1 MKSALLN
8 PSYQHKGFRVSF
20 LKSILRFAF
29 TKIEGLF
36 DRIFTPAWNPFYC
49 LGALGYFYFWVVAG
63 SGLYIYI
70 FFDTGLTEAYDSVEY
85 MTNDQWYLAGV
96 MRSLHRYASDA
107 LVIMVLLHLAREFA
121 FDRYRGGRWFSW
133 VTGVPMIWLVFASG
147 ITGYWLVW
155 DEMAQYLAIGST
167 EWLDWLPIFGEPVA
181 RNFMSA
187 THLDDRFFTLM
198 IFMHIGVPLILL
210 FIMWFHL
217 QRINYAKVNPER
229 GLAIGTM
236 LMLLVLSFVKPAI
249 SHGPANLGT
258 VPAVLNL
265 DWFYLWTFPLI
276 EATSPAAIWGFA
288 FFGTILLFI
297 IPWLPPRRKK
307 AVATVNLENCNGCT
321 RCVTDCPFNAVS
333 MQRRT
338 DGGPFNQEAVVDP
351 DMCVSCGI
359 CVGSCPTATPF
370 RRRGELIPGIEMP
383 ELTVAQMRELT
394 VQAASNLEGHNRIIA
409 FGCNHAI
416 DPDTLGQNNMGSVMM
431 PCVAMLPP
439 SFIDFVLSR
448 DLADGVLITG
458 CRDGECHYRL
468 GARWMEERI
477 AGERDPR
484 LRKRVDRNRVRK
496 VWAAQSDK
504 QMLVKE
510 ISKFASDLEHLD
522 GVDTANQDQDVAGPD
537 VVKEPI

>member
-1 MKSALLN
+1 
-8 PSYQHKGFRVSF
+8 VSL

-29 TKIEGLF
+29 MKVEWLF
-36 DRIFTPAWNPFYC
+36 DRIFTKAWNPFYY
-49 LGALGYFYFWVVAG
+49 LGALGYFYFWVVSG
-63 SGLYIYI
+63 SGLYLYI
-70 FFDTGLTEAYDSVEY
+70 FFDTGLTEAYDSIEY
-85 MTNDQWYLAGV
+85 MTHEQWYLAGV

-107 LVIMVLLHLAREFA
+107 LVVMAMLHLLREFA

-133 VTGVPMIWLVFASG
+133 MTGVPMIWMIFAAG
-147 ITGYWLVW
+147 VTGYWLVW
-155 DEMAQYLAIGST
+155 DELAQYVAISST

-187 THLDDRFFTLM
+187 SHLDDRFFTLM
-198 IFMHIGVPLILL
+198 IFIHIAVPLILL

-236 LMLLVLSFVKPAI
+236 LMLLVLSFIKPAI
-249 SHGPANLGT
+249 SHGPADLAT
-258 VPAVLNL
+258 VPGSLNI
-265 DWFYLWTFPLI
+265 DWFYLWAYPMI
-276 EATSPAAIWGFA
+276 EATSQGTVWGFA
-288 FFGTILLFI
+288 FFGTILLFA
-297 IPWLPPRRKK
+297 IPWLPPRRKR
-307 AVATVNLENCNGCT
+307 AVAEVHLENCNGCT
-321 RCVTDCPFNAVS
+321 RCVVDCPFNAVS
-333 MQRRT
+333 MKKRS
-338 DGGPFNQEAVVDP
+338 DGSPFNQEAVVDP

-383 ELTVAQMRELT
+383 ELTVADMRKRTE
-394 VQAASNLEGHNRIIA
+394 QAAAGLKGNNRILA
-409 FGCNHAI
+409 YGCEHAI
-416 DPDTLGQNNMGSVMM
+416 DPKTLGQDNLASVIM

-477 AGERDPR
+477 AGDRDPR
-484 LRKRVDRNRVRK
+484 LRKRVDRSRVRK
-496 VWAAQSDK
+496 VWAAPTDRKFLSGKITD
-504 QMLVKE
+504 
-510 ISKFASDLEHLD
+510 FASELEKMESP
-522 GVDTANQDQDVAGPD
+522 GKGPGPEVAET
-537 VVKEPI
+537 KEPVQ

>member
-1 MKSALLN
+1 
-8 PSYQHKGFRVSF
+8 VSF

-29 TKIEGLF
+29 MKIEGLF
-36 DRIFTPAWNPFYC
+36 DRIFTAAWNPFYC

-85 MTNDQWYLAGV
+85 MTHDQWYLAGV

-107 LVIMVLLHLAREFA
+107 LVVMMLLHLAREFA
-121 FDRYRGGRWFSW
+121 YDRYRGGRWFSW
-133 VTGVPMIWLVFASG
+133 VTGVPMIWMVFASG
-147 ITGYWLVW
+147 VTGYWLVW
-155 DEMAQYLAIGST
+155 DQMAQYLAISSA

-181 RNFMSA
+181 RNFMSVS
-187 THLDDRFFTLM
+187 HLDDRFFTLM

-236 LMLLVLSFVKPAI
+236 LMLLVLSFVEPAV
-249 SHGPANLGT
+249 SHGPANLAT
-258 VPAVLNL
+258 VPGKLNL

-307 AVATVNLENCNGCT
+307 AVARVDLNNCNGCT
-321 RCVTDCPFNAVS
+321 RCVVDCPFSAVS

-383 ELTVAQMRELT
+383 ELTVAQMREMTEL
-394 VQAASNLEGHNRIIA
+394 AASNLEGDDRIIA

-416 DPDTLGQNNMGSVMM
+416 DPDTLGQKNMGSVRM
-431 PCVAMLPP
+431 PCIAMLPP

-448 DLADGVLITG
+448 DLADGVMITG

-468 GARWMEERI
+468 GARWMEERL

-484 LRKRVDRNRVRK
+484 LRKRVDRSRVRK
-496 VWAAQSDK
+496 VWAASSDK
-504 QMLVKE
+504 RMLASE
-510 ISKFASDLEHLD
+510 ISKFAVELANLEKI
-522 GVDTANQDQDVAGPD
+522 DTVTQDDQSPESLIE
-537 VVKEPI
+537 KEQA

>member
-1 MKSALLN
+1 
-8 PSYQHKGFRVSF
+8 VSF

-29 TKIEGLF
+29 MKAEGLF
-36 DRIFTPAWNPFYC
+36 DRVFTTAWNPFYC

-85 MTNDQWYLAGV
+85 MTHDQWYLAGV

-107 LVIMVLLHLAREFA
+107 LVIMVLLHLLREFA

-147 ITGYWLVW
+147 VTGYWLVW
-155 DEMAQYLAIGST
+155 DEMAQYLAIATT

-181 RNFMSA
+181 RNFMSPS
-187 THLDDRFFTLM
+187 HLDDRFFTLM

-210 FIMWFHL
+210 FVMWFHL

-236 LMLLVLSFVKPAI
+236 LMLLVLSFVKPAV
-249 SHGPANLGT
+249 SHGPANLAM
-258 VPAVLNL
+258 VPTDLNL
-265 DWFYLWTFPLI
+265 DWFYLWTFPLV
-276 EATSPAAIWGFA
+276 EATSPAIVWGFA

-307 AVATVNLENCNGCT
+307 AVAQVNLENCNGCT
-321 RCVTDCPFNAVS
+321 RCVVDCPFSAVS

-370 RRRGELIPGIEMP
+370 RRRGELVPGIEMP
-383 ELTVAQMRELT
+383 ELTVARMRELT
-394 VQAASNLEGHNRIIA
+394 EMAAANLEGHNRVIA
-409 FGCNHAI
+409 FGCDHAI
-416 DPDTLGQNNMGSVMM
+416 NPDTLGQKNMGSVMM

-468 GARWMEERI
+468 GARWMDERL

-484 LRKRVDRNRVRK
+484 LRKRVDRNRVCK
-496 VWAAQSDK
+496 VWAAPSDK
-504 QMLVKE
+504 PMLAKE
-510 ISKFASDLEHLD
+510 ISKFSSDLEKLAD
-522 GVDTANQDQDVAGPD
+522 GTKQGGGTPEPTVA
-537 VVKEPI
+537 KESV